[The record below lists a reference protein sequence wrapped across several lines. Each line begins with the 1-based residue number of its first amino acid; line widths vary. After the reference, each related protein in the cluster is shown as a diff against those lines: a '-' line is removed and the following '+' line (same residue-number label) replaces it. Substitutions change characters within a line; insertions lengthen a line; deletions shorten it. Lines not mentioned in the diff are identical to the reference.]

1 MKQSI
6 RRTCLQLA
14 QLALVVPFALT
25 ACGDSPSVSSD
36 VGDASDT
43 DLGGDANDA
52 DDADVGDD
60 VSEDVS
66 GDAPD
71 DPADDASDDPVADT
85 DDTSMPDG
93 GGGDVPIDSGGE
105 DVAEDDVS
113 ADAPGD
119 EPDAPAEVVV
129 SDLLLLDNPVNV
141 LSFFLEWRTGAAAP
155 SVLDVDCDEGAFT
168 YELRSV
174 RPTTR
179 HRAFAMGFWP
189 GAECT
194 FTVANGTSG
203 ERTVSVTVEDV
214 PAFLP
219 EPTLLATSDH
229 AQPGWTL
236 FNLNNRFD
244 PVPAK
249 VAMVDEQGRYRWYY
263 SLPTTRAGSDTDV
276 TPVSEGVLIGGWG
289 PGTSPLM
296 VDWTGETVWTAD
308 IRNHHDI
315 DYDEETR
322 SFWYLSNWD
331 TCEVEGVM
339 PASSFRRWD
348 RDEARDTFAWSIC
361 EEWEP
366 PARSDDWAHMN
377 ALDMHPDRERVL
389 FSARNQNA
397 LFLVRV
403 APEAAL
409 EWVLGGVQSDFTMV
423 TREGIDPVFWHQ
435 HSAEWLP
442 GGNIILFDNGLAG
455 RREHSRALE
464 LAFDEET
471 DEAWAVWE
479 YRPDPDIFAP
489 VWSDADRQPNGNT
502 LVLFG
507 LNSSIEETHLIEV
520 DADGETVWYLRFPPK
535 WGLYRAER
543 VVDPPLG
550 FIIDG

>member
-1 MKQSI
+1 MKQSKPSS
-6 RRTCLQLA
+6 TLLS
-14 QLALVVPFALT
+14 QLALPVLLALFGLT
-25 ACGDSPSVSSD
+25 ACGDSPVVSSD
-36 VGDASDT
+36 TGGADAEGDAADT
-43 DLGGDANDA
+43 DDPDSTE
-52 DDADVGDD
+52 DVG
-60 VSEDVS
+60 

-71 DPADDASDDPVADT
+71 DPAADPPEDPGTDAGDT
-85 DDTSMPDG
+85 PEPDS
-93 GGGDVPIDSGGE
+93 GGGDAAGDTVDE
-105 DVAEDDVS
+105 DLATTDIVAN
-113 ADAPGD
+113 DAAGD
-119 EPDAPAEVVV
+119 EPDALAEVVV
-129 SDLLLLDNPVNV
+129 SDLLLLDEPVNV
-141 LSFFLEWRTGAAAP
+141 LSFFLEWRTDVAAP
-155 SVLDVDCDEGAFT
+155 SVLAVDCDEGAFT
-168 YELRSV
+168 YELRSTT
-174 RPTTR
+174 PTTR
-179 HRAFAMGFWP
+179 HRAFAMGFWS

-203 ERTVSVTVEDV
+203 ELTVSTTVEEV

-219 EPTLLATSDH
+219 APTLLATSVD
-229 AQPGWTL
+229 AQPGWTI

-249 VAMVDEQGRYRWYY
+249 VAMVDEEGRYRWYY

-296 VDWTGETVWTAD
+296 VDWTGETVWSAD

-348 RDEARDTFAWSIC
+348 RDEARDSFAWSIC

-366 PARSDDWAHMN
+366 PARTDDWAHMN

-403 APEAAL
+403 EPEAEL

-423 TREGIDPVFWHQ
+423 TRGGIDPVFWHQ

-442 GGNIILFDNGLAG
+442 DGNIILFDNGLAG
-455 RREHSRALE
+455 RRDHSRALE
-464 LAFDEET
+464 LAFDEEAG
-471 DEAWAVWE
+471 EAWAVWE

-507 LNSSIEETHLIEV
+507 LNSSIEDTHLIEV
-520 DADGETVWYLRFPPK
+520 DAAGDTVWYLRFPPK

-543 VVDPPLG
+543 LVDPPLG